1 MRIFIFGLGHLSKFF
16 VKEMV
21 NETSKEFNIGG
32 LWRTPKPGFE
42 NLARVDSYV
51 ADRDPFPEDLG
62 DDYDWVVW
70 SYPPLQNYKEI
81 LLKADQHFNPK
92 TSWIFTSSTSVYSEG
107 LVNETSPREGTKFRG
122 ANLVEIEDVLY
133 QFNRNTNIVR
143 PSGLVDSKRNPARF
157 FSKDK
162 EPYALKGEQTNL
174 VHTKDVARFLKF
186 IILNDIKGED
196 FNLAS
201 EVRYEKS
208 EFYNKV
214 RALKHLESVEFTDSE
229 GLNSKTAEP
238 KIIDSKKSRDAG
250 FSYQYDDL
258 LEFFTNQKS
267 N

>member
-1 MRIFIFGLGHLSKFF
+1 MRIFIFGLGHLSNFF

-21 NETSKEFNIGG
+21 DETSKEFNIGG
-32 LWRTPKPGFE
+32 LWRTEKPGFE
-42 NLARVDSYV
+42 TLARVDTFI
-51 ADRDPFPEDLG
+51 ADKDPFPKDLG

-70 SYPPLQNYKEI
+70 SYPPFQNYKEI
-81 LLKADQHFNPK
+81 LLQADQHFNPK
-92 TSWIFTSSTSVYSEG
+92 TSWIFVSSTSVYSEG
-107 LVNETSPREGTKFRG
+107 LVNETSLRKGTKFRG

-133 QFNRNTNIVR
+133 QFNRNINIIR
-143 PSGLVDSKRNPARF
+143 PSGLVDSKRNPAKF

-201 EVRYEKS
+201 ELRYEKS

-214 RALKHLESVEFTDSE
+214 RALHHLESVEFTDSE
-229 GLNSKTAEP
+229 SADSKSIEP
-238 KIIDSKKSRDAG
+238 KIIDSKKSRDIG
-250 FSYQYDDL
+250 FNYQYDDL
-258 LEFFTNQKS
+258 LDFFENQRPV
-267 N
+267 

>member
-32 LWRTPKPGFE
+32 LWKTPKPGFE
-42 NLARVDSYV
+42 TLARVDAFD
-51 ADRDPFPEDLG
+51 ADRDPFPKDLS

-81 LLKADQHFNPK
+81 LLEADAHFNPK

-107 LVNETSPREGTKFRG
+107 HVNETSQRNGTKFRG

-133 QFNRNTNIVR
+133 QFNRNINIVR
-143 PSGLVDSKRNPARF
+143 PSGLVDSKKNPAKF
-157 FSKDK
+157 FN
-162 EPYALKGEQTNL
+162 EQTNL
-174 VHTKDVARFLKF
+174 VHTRDVARFLKF
-186 IILNDIKGED
+186 IILNDIQGED

-214 RALKHLESVEFTDSE
+214 RAIHHLESLEFTDSKSV
-229 GLNSKTAEP
+229 NSKTLEP

-250 FSYQYDDL
+250 FIYQYDDL
-258 LEFFTNQKS
+258 LEFFATQRS
-267 N
+267 G